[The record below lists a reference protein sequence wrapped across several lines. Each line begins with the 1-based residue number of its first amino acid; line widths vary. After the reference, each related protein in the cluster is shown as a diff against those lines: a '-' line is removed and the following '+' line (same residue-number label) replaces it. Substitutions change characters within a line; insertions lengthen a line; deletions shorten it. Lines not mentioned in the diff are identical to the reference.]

1 MTGLQAISVDKA
13 RQIATKK
20 GLKPARVRGTEKV
33 QFTKGRNANVEPV
46 AWEEFEGL
54 LAKRHLGGRRYPLRR
69 GVPPRALFPFPS
81 LSSSRARE
89 TLRTARAAPLSH

>member
-33 QFTKGRNANVEPV
+33 QFTKGRNANVEPS
-46 AWEEFEGL
+46 
-54 LAKRHLGGRRYPLRR
+54 RGRSSNR
-69 GVPPRALFPFPS
+69 
-81 LSSSRARE
+81 SSRSGTSAS
-89 TLRTARAAPLSH
+89 TSLAAS